1 MVWMQVIVVGESSST
16 SEAAFTAEGIAG
28 KDKMIFG

>member
-16 SEAAFTAEGIAG
+16 SEAAFMAEELLVRTN
-28 KDKMIFG
+28 